1 MIKEENI
8 KPENILS
15 FVKGRM
21 ERRKVACFNCS
32 YLHSMQQAL
41 HSNDLHDMK
50 IQETTQIKLSIKYF
64 F

>member
-1 MIKEENI
+1 MTKEENI
-8 KPENILS
+8 KPKNILR

-21 ERRKVACFNCS
+21 GRWKVACCNCS

-41 HSNDLHDMK
+41 HSNDLHDVK

-64 F
+64 C